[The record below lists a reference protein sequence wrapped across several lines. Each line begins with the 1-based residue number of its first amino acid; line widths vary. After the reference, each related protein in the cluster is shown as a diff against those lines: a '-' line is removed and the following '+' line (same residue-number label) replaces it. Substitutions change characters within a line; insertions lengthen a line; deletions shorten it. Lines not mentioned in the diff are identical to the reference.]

1 MSLPQET
8 IAAHKADPAAFIAA
22 NTVVDS
28 PPLVPEIKLRLAS
41 EMVPLWHLTE
51 SELEAT
57 GLPPPYWAFAWAGG
71 QAMARYLLDNRE
83 IAAGKR
89 VLDLGSGSGLVGIAA
104 LKCGAGAVTAA
115 DTDRLAMAAAGLNAQ
130 LNGVKLGC
138 TADDLLD
145 GPNLGWDLVVA
156 GDVFFEQ
163 PMAGRMETW
172 LRHLACTATVLIGDP
187 GRTYLPKAGMAERA
201 HFKVAT
207 SQELEDSDIRST
219 RVWQMLPNSI
229 D

>member
-51 SELEAT
+51 AELEAT

-71 QAMARYLLDNRE
+71 QAIARYLLDNPE
-83 IAAGKR
+83 TVAGR
-89 VLDLGSGSGLVGIAA
+89 HVLDLGSGSGLVGIAA
-104 LKCGAGAVTAA
+104 LKSGARAVTAA
-115 DTDRLAMAAAGLNAQ
+115 DTDPLAAAATALNAS
-130 LNGVKLGC
+130 LNGVTLDC
-138 TADDLLD
+138 TTEDLLD
-145 GPNLGWDLVVA
+145 GANLGWDLVVA

-163 PMAGRMETW
+163 PMAGRMEAW
-172 LRHLACTATVLIGDP
+172 LRHLAGTATVLVGDP
-187 GRTYLPKAGMAERA
+187 GRTYLPKSGLSKRA
-201 HFKVAT
+201 SFRVAT
-207 SQELEDSDIRST
+207 SRELEDSDIRST
-219 RVWQMLPNSI
+219 HVWQMLPNKE